1 MQQKPQQCSTSCSQQ
16 PPQQKWNK
24 RVDKKKGSL
33 KNIKQEGQGKA
44 IGKQEKKS
52 HMQNKELTMRGVME
66 CGM

>member
-24 RVDKKKGSL
+24 HFDKKKGSL
-33 KNIKQEGQGKA
+33 KNIKQEGEGEG
-44 IGKQEKKS
+44 IGKQEEKS
-52 HMQNKELTMRGVME
+52 HTQNKELTMRGVME